1 MVEKIFVFPVNL
13 ILKHIKITGKM
24 KMGVTKMVINMYLKV
39 QGNKYKTI
47 GVANQKGL
55 WVQIKILKKQKPSS
69 VIYSILLL

>member
-47 GVANQKGL
+47 GVANQKG
-55 WVQIKILKKQKPSS
+55 
-69 VIYSILLL
+69 